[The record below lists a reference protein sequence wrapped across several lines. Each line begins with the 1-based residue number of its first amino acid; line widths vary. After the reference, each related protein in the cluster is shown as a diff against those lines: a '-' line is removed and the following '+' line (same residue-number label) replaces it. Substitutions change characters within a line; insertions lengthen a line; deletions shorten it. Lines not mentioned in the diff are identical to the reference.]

1 MMEPRDPTIGERVM
15 LIRRRRGL
23 TQQELAT
30 TARMS
35 KTALNRLENGL
46 QSVYAERL
54 ATLARLLNVS
64 ADYLLGLQEAQHA
77 PRDATAPEDRHN
89 APVPARTTTRHQRTR
104 TAASVP

>member
-1 MMEPRDPTIGERVM
+1 MAPRDPTIGERVM

-23 TQQELAT
+23 TQQDLAT
-30 TARMS
+30 RGQMS

-64 ADYLLGLQEAQHA
+64 ADYLLGLQDDTQTT
-77 PRDATAPEDRHN
+77 PS
-89 APVPARTTTRHQRTR
+89 TTRPREDTHETQPTGKRQRR
-104 TAASVP
+104 RQAASVG

>member
-1 MMEPRDPTIGERVM
+1 MEPKDPTIGERVM
-15 LIRRRRGL
+15 LMRRRRGL

-30 TARMS
+30 RAQMS

-64 ADYLLGLQEAQHA
+64 ADYLLGLPERESGHASSTASAHAEAQS
-77 PRDATAPEDRHN
+77 
-89 APVPARTTTRHQRTR
+89 RTSQPKRQRTR
-104 TAASVP
+104 KAAPVG